1 MMVLLE
7 TERLLLRNYKEADFS
22 DVMSYFS
29 SEEVSRYEDFYPMS
43 EKQVKKIIS
52 EWKDMDN
59 RFVAE
64 LKAEHKVI
72 GSVGYWVDEEGHHC
86 IDYDFNPKFGGNGY
100 ATEACKE
107 LIHYLFDTKGIS
119 EVFGDCDVRNEASWK
134 LMERLGFERMQR
146 LDNQSYKNDVNGQ
159 PIIIQTYLYGRK
171 KSHPIKKQDKSKSSR
186 NL

>member
-1 MMVLLE
+1 MVLLE

-43 EKQVKKIIS
+43 EKQVKKVIS

-72 GSVGYWVDEEGHHC
+72 GSVGYWV
-86 IDYDFNPKFGGNGY
+86 
-100 ATEACKE
+100 
-107 LIHYLFDTKGIS
+107 
-119 EVFGDCDVRNEASWK
+119 
-134 LMERLGFERMQR
+134 MERLGFERMPR